1 MMALVVWEYGSKFN
15 TSTAEPMVMTFFFSR
30 LAEAVPDGLADGP
43 EQADS
48 SGAATIDPPSNAL
61 RLSNRRRDSS
71 VFMDL
76 LFRCRV
82 D

>member
-1 MMALVVWEYGSKFN
+1 
-15 TSTAEPMVMTFFFSR
+15 MVMTFFFS
-30 LAEAVPDGLADGP
+30 APADAVPEGLADGP

-48 SGAATIDPPSNAL
+48 NGAATMDPPTKAL

-82 D
+82 N